1 MKLQDK
7 IVMLRKKKGW
17 SQEEFAEKMYV
28 SRQTTSRWENG
39 TALPDAQNVLQL
51 SKLFDVTTDYLLND
65 DYESDGDIPIVQKA
79 RQETDDVISK
89 KKMLHLIAAIA
100 FAIASFCSLAGM
112 ATSVNGTQTSLSCLS
127 LSICSVNAVAQ
138 FVLFLKETITC
149 QYNNFRFVGL
159 PQNLFGTKGRASI
172 AVCSLCCGARKKR
185 KPPCVHDTGRSF
197 FFLQANRRLVS
208 EGTVLNLSPAV

>member
-138 FVLFLKETITC
+138 FVLFLKKRVVLC
-149 QYNNFRFVGL
+149 NPFLYSKQNFL
-159 PQNLFGTKGRASI
+159 
-172 AVCSLCCGARKKR
+172 
-185 KPPCVHDTGRSF
+185 
-197 FFLQANRRLVS
+197 
-208 EGTVLNLSPAV
+208 